1 MRTDK
6 RTITIPGWY
15 PLVAKKETPKEVT
28 EGVIKGQLPSF
39 YRYGFK
45 RFVIG
50 ELRITEQK
58 CYVGSFF
65 NSKIVRAV
73 MVVDG
78 PLLPFFIPEGDV
90 NLLKAYK
97 RLDQSVDREETL

>member
-1 MRTDK
+1 
-6 RTITIPGWY
+6 
-15 PLVAKKETPKEVT
+15 
-28 EGVIKGQLPSF
+28 
-39 YRYGFK
+39 
-45 RFVIG
+45 
-50 ELRITEQK
+50 
-58 CYVGSFF
+58 
-65 NSKIVRAV
+65 